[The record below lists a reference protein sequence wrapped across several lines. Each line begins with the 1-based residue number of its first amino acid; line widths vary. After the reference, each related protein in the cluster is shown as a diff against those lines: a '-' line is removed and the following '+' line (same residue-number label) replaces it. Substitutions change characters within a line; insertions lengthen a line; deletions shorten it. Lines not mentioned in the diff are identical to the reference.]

1 MKALG
6 NIVLTALVS
15 ATIACAIMAIL
26 VTVGL

>member
-15 ATIACAIMAIL
+15 ATIVAAAMAFVVLI
-26 VTVGL
+26 

>member
-15 ATIACAIMAIL
+15 ATIVAAAMAFL
-26 VTVGL
+26 VML